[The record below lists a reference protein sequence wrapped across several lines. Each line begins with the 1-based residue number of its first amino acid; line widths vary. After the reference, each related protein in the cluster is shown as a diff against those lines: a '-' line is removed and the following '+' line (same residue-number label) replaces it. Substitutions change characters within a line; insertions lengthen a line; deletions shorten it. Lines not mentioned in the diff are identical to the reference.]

1 MSKKNTEF
9 SIGYIQKVINNALGV
24 EQKGKIME
32 NIWTGYIENAV
43 KNTTVELS
51 SKKNIA
57 EDFLFGLLK
66 K

>member
-9 SIGYIQKVINNALGV
+9 SIGYIQKVINNVLGV
-24 EQKGKIME
+24 EQKGKTME

-43 KNTTVELS
+43 KSTTVELS
-51 SKKNIA
+51 LNKNVT